1 MPSRARSGTA
11 GVEEFAELVAARI
24 IALLSPRIVDAG
36 PAVTHLTTRQLANRL
51 GIPEETLRDWRKKN
65 RGPAYIRS
73 ESDGDKATIL
83 YPLAEV
89 EAWEK
94 RRLITPAST

>member
-1 MPSRARSGTA
+1 MPPRARSGTA

-24 IALLSPRIVDAG
+24 VAMGHGGDFRLTPSHLS
-36 PAVTHLTTRQLANRL
+36 TKQLADRL